1 LRKKEEGKMGCCA
14 STPQAGGGGGEEERE
29 RENEQQWQQAADGKL
44 VRHKDAEESLL
55 QAESKADALLAII
68 PGRMVSNGASEAAC
82 VFTQQGRKGTNQ
94 DAMVVWEVS
103 KNNIHIINSNNNNH
117 NRKNQNTTNSTHP
130 NSRCFLQHIS
140 YSMC

>member
-1 LRKKEEGKMGCCA
+1 MGCCA
-14 STPQAGGGGGEEERE
+14 STPHAVGGGVEERE
-29 RENEQQWQQAADGKL
+29 RETEQQWQQAADGKL

-68 PGRMVSNGASEAAC
+68 PGRMVSNGASDAAC

-103 KNNIHIINSNNNNH
+103 KNNINIIINIINNNNH
-117 NRKNQNTTNSTHP
+117 NKKKKPKLN
-130 NSRCFLQHIS
+130 
-140 YSMC
+140 

>member
-1 LRKKEEGKMGCCA
+1 MGCCA
-14 STPQAGGGGGEEERE
+14 STPHAVGGGVEEERE

-68 PGRMVSNGASEAAC
+68 PGRMVSNGASDAAC

-103 KNNIHIINSNNNNH
+103 KNNIHIINSNNNNNNH
-117 NRKNQNTTNSTHP
+117 VRKTKTQLNSTHP
-130 NSRCFLQHIS
+130 NSRSFLQHIS

>member
-1 LRKKEEGKMGCCA
+1 MGCCA
-14 STPQAGGGGGEEERE
+14 STPHAVGGGVDEERE

-44 VRHKDAEESLL
+44 GRHKDAEESLL

-68 PGRMVSNGASEAAC
+68 PGRMVSNGASDAAC

-103 KNNIHIINSNNNNH
+103 KNNINIINSNNHNH
-117 NRKNQNTTNSTHP
+117 NKKKKIKTQVTQPTPTPGSSCN
-130 NSRCFLQHIS
+130 I
-140 YSMC
+140 